1 MKCLFPQWLLVLYPN
16 KGVSRPVASLSTY
29 WKELLPFS
37 YPPLSENSPQLQSW
51 SPVPPFW
58 IQINPWG
65 PLPLRGWV
73 HACMHACTHTHV
85 QQKERTVTSRGS
97 AHPECWRGCEVA
109 VFPMSPCTNYMTA
122 LMTTTERN
130 SINDT
135 DFGVENTAL
144 KSLLDRFHIS
154 WSGAVAEFLY
164 SLASNNTNNT
174 NNNLLSHGFGED

>member
-1 MKCLFPQWLLVLYPN
+1 MKCLFPQCLLVLYPN

-37 YPPLSENSPQLQSW
+37 HPPLSENSPQLQSW

-73 HACMHACTHTHV
+73 HACVHARTHTSS
-85 QQKERTVTSRGS
+85 KEKEQWPAGAVPTLS
-97 AHPECWRGCEVA
+97 AGEDVKLL
-109 VFPMSPCTNYMTA
+109 FSPMSPCTNYMTA
-122 LMTTTERN
+122 LMTITERN